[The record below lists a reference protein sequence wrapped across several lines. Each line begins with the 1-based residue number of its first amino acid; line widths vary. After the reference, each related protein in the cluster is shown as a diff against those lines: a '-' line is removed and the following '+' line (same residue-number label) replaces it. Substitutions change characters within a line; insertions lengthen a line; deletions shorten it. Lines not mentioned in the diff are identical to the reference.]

1 MKSLSISMIAV
12 WICAS
17 GAVAQEPIPRS
28 TPIRHRLH
36 FAAAETGQVVVIVDK
51 KAQLPT
57 VEALIAYL
65 KSLPSGCSVSLKM
78 TDQKFPGGNPFAS
91 AIPDLEKVCAERA
104 IKFTVDPPGYL

>member
-1 MKSLSISMIAV
+1 MRSLSISMIAV
-12 WICAS
+12 WMCAS
-17 GAVAQEPIPRS
+17 AAVAQEPIPSS

-36 FAAAETGQVVVIVDK
+36 FAAAQTGQVVVVVDK

-65 KSLPSGCSVSLKM
+65 KALPSGCSVSLKM

-104 IKFTVDPPGYL
+104 IKFTVNPPGYL

>member
-1 MKSLSISMIAV
+1 MRSLSILLVTI
-12 WICAS
+12 WICAL
-17 GAVAQEPIPRS
+17 GAVAQQPNPSS

-36 FAAAETGQVVVIVDK
+36 FAAAETGQVVVVIDK

-65 KSLPSGCSVSLKM
+65 KTLPSGCSVSLKM

-104 IKFTVDPPGYL
+104 IKFTVNPPGYL

>member
-1 MKSLSISMIAV
+1 MIAV

-17 GAVAQEPIPRS
+17 GAVAQEPIPSS

-36 FAAAETGQVVVIVDK
+36 FAAAESGLVVAVIDK
-51 KAQLPT
+51 KAQVST

-65 KSLPSGCSVSLKM
+65 KTLPPGCSVSLKL
-78 TDQKFPGGNPFAS
+78 TDQKFPDGNPFVT

-104 IKFTVDPPGYL
+104 IKFTVNPPGFL